1 MYPMKKF
8 SVALIAL
15 FLSICTYAQDP
26 ALAPFY
32 HGVASG
38 DALTDKVI
46 LWTRVTPDIPGT
58 LTVEW
63 LIATDTLFTDIV
75 NSGTATTDSSKDYTV
90 KVDATGLQPD
100 TWYYYI
106 FKHEGQNSLIGRT
119 RTLPDGNTERIRLA
133 VASCS
138 NYTSGDY
145 FNAYLSIARRNDI
158 HAVIHLGDYIY
169 EYPGG
174 GLSGEGI
181 PILPNTE
188 TTTLDK
194 YRARYSTYR
203 LDPSLRRL
211 HQQYPFYTVWD
222 DHETANNS
230 WSGGAENHTQGS
242 EGDWQVRKQAGQQ
255 ANFEWLPRRE
265 KAQGDFSIYQT
276 FNFGNLAD
284 LIMLDTRLEGRD
296 EQASSAGGYQDTN
309 RTILGTTQR
318 TWLLDELSNSQA
330 KWKIIG
336 QQVMFAPLIQT
347 TFTNDMWDG
356 YEGDRNRII
365 NHVMNNSIDNVV
377 VLTGDIHSSWANDVP
392 QEGVNYNASTGAGSA
407 FVEFICSSI
416 TSGSGGF
423 NLNAQTVQLLAPH
436 VKYLNLTNRG
446 YLVLDIDSN
455 RAQSDWTYVS
465 NIDNAVFTEST
476 PVSWYVNQGERHVR
490 EASAPATGYA
500 NAAPFAP
507 LNRDTTNVSVG
518 EISNTLNVTV
528 YPNPFGSAIFIRV
541 NNLHEKNL
549 EVRVYNVLGKLVKET
564 TVPSMPT
571 ISMDLSDLKQGAY
584 LLTVAAGNAEFKST
598 IVKMQ

>member
-1 MYPMKKF
+1 MKKF
-8 SVALIAL
+8 SVTLIAL
-15 FLSICTYAQDP
+15 LLSICTFAQDP

-38 DALTDKVI
+38 DALSDRVI
-46 LWTRVTPDIPGT
+46 LWTRVTPDVPAS
-58 LTVEW
+58 LTVDW

-75 NSGTATTDSSKDYTV
+75 NSGTTTTDSTKDYTV

-106 FKHEGQNSLIGRT
+106 FKHEGENSLIGRT
-119 RTLPDGNTERIRLA
+119 RTMPVGDNTHIRMA
-133 VASCS
+133 VASCAS
-138 NYTSGDY
+138 IGSGDY

-158 HAVIHLGDYIY
+158 HAVVHLGDYMY
-169 EYPGG
+169 EYAGG
-174 GLSGEGI
+174 GLTGTGI

-194 YRARYSTYR
+194 YRQRYATYR
-203 LDPSLRRL
+203 LDPYLRRL

-222 DHETANNS
+222 DHESANNS
-230 WSGGAENHTQGS
+230 WEGGSNNHTPGV
-242 EGDWQVRKQAGQQ
+242 EGDWQVRKAEAKQ

-265 KAQGDFSIYQT
+265 QAPGDYTIYRTFSI
-276 FNFGNLAD
+276 GNLAD
-284 LIMLDTRLEGRD
+284 LVMLDTRLEGRD
-296 EQASSAGGYQDTN
+296 EQATNSAGYQDTN

-318 TWLLDELSNSQA
+318 AWLLDELSGSQA

-336 QQVMFAPLIQT
+336 QQVMFAPLIAT

-356 YEGDRNRII
+356 YEGDRNRIV
-365 NHVMNNSIDNVV
+365 NHVMNNNIENVV

-392 QEGVNYNASTGAGSA
+392 QKGVSYNAGTGAGSA

-416 TSGSGGF
+416 TSGSGSF

-436 VKYLNLTNRG
+436 VKYLDLTKRG
-446 YLVLDIDSN
+446 YLVIDIDSN

-476 PVSWYVNQGERHVR
+476 PVSWYVNKGERHVR
-490 EASAPATGYA
+490 EASAPVTGYV
-500 NAAPFAP
+500 NSAPFAP
-507 LNRDTTNVSVG
+507 LNRDTTNVSVR
-518 EISNTLNVTV
+518 ETSNTLNVTV

-549 EVRVYNVLGKLVKET
+549 VVRVYNVLGKLVKEKI
-564 TVPSMPT
+564 VPSTPT

-584 LLTVAAGNAEFKST
+584 LLTVAAGSAEFKST